1 MINSQELH
9 KIIDDFDNT
18 PQGCGFSLRL
28 DLSDIIV
35 RKLSGNGVTQQKLA
49 HAAGMKPPQITRLIH
64 ASTNCT
70 FDTAGR
76 ILHAL
81 GIKAKL
87 VEAKEPAI
95 VQTAKA
101 PARSRT
107 NGKKHKRA

>member
-1 MINSQELH
+1 
-9 KIIDDFDNT
+9 
-18 PQGCGFSLRL
+18 
-28 DLSDIIV
+28 
-35 RKLSGNGVTQQKLA
+35 
-49 HAAGMKPPQITRLIH
+49 
-64 ASTNCT
+64 
-70 FDTAGR
+70 
-76 ILHAL
+76 LHAL